1 MLKNIHWPIDRV
13 YKSNSE
19 NCPLKFYLQSLQ
31 NSKVFYLQLGYFN
44 STAINLLA
52 LGFANFISKGGKV
65 HLIINHFLSENDK
78 RLVNGEFLN
87 NTLFDLDDPIKLAK
101 QLSKPSIHFFECL
114 SYLIKHDK
122 LSFTVI
128 KPKGG
133 LGIAHYK
140 SGLFYDGIDYVG
152 YIGSCNFTL
161 AGLTQNLEELR
172 VDLDWDGETQLIR
185 NKNKLDEIEE
195 IIQKRNQNIDYL
207 NPEKIIAVIQQCTN
221 KNKDLKELLLDS
233 NQLLDAQR
241 TLEKNKT
248 LNEEIKKLKAE
259 NLRIAFSPKFPYL
272 SGPREYQV
280 KAYNSWIQNNCQ
292 GVFAMATGTGKTIT
306 ALNCV
311 LEEYKKSG
319 FYRALILVPTVSLIN
334 QWAKECKLFQYNNII
349 RVNVDSDWEQQILNS
364 TSSLYGEEQS
374 YIVIVTYASFQG
386 KKFPQFMSLLAENTI
401 FIADEAHN
409 MGSPRIRTLLS
420 KIPFNKR
427 IGLSATPDRI
437 YDHEGEAEYLK
448 FFNDKY
454 PYTYQY
460 SMEKAIEN
468 GVLCSYYYFPKF
480 VSLTSA
486 EQEEYNKFSDRLSK
500 LHYQIEGCKQSSLK
514 RELEEQRKTLL
525 LARKRIIHQ
534 AENKLPAFKDIL
546 KEIAVSDN
554 GLKHTLVYAPE
565 GSLEA
570 EELSEVDNSENTD
583 QNRRIIDQY
592 TRLVSDFNK
601 DISVKKFTAAS
612 QNRENILK
620 NFSSGLTEILVSM
633 KCLDEGV
640 DIPQAKQAIF
650 CASTGNPR
658 QFIQRRGRI
667 LRKHPSKDFA
677 IIYDL
682 VVFPEIADSLSFDNE
697 KRLILSELRRVAHF
711 ASLARNKLTIQKQ
724 LQPIF
729 DKYNISFYELMNE
742 GF

>member
-1 MLKNIHWPIDRV
+1 MLKDIHWPIDRV

-19 NCPLKFYLQSLQ
+19 YCPLRFYLQCLQ
-31 NSKVFYLQLGYFN
+31 NSKVLYLQLGYFN

-52 LGFANFISKGGKV
+52 LGFANFISKGGEV
-65 HLIINHFLSENDK
+65 HLIINHFLSESDK
-78 RLVNGEFLN
+78 RLVSGEFSSD
-87 NTLFDLDDPIKLAK
+87 TIFDLDDPVALTQ

-114 SYLIKHDK
+114 SYLIKHKK

-133 LGIAHYK
+133 HGIAHYK
-140 SGLFYDGIDYVG
+140 SGLFYDGLDYVG

-185 NKNKLDEIEE
+185 NRNKLDEIND
-195 IIQKRNQNIDYL
+195 IIHKKNKDIDYL
-207 NPEKIIAVIQQCTN
+207 NPEKIIAVIQKSID
-221 KNKDLKELLLDS
+221 KNKDLKELLIDE
-233 NQLLDAQR
+233 NQLLDAQMMLD
-241 TLEKNKT
+241 TNSI
-248 LNEEIKKLKAE
+248 LNDDLKRLKVE
-259 NLRIAFSPKFPYL
+259 NLHIAFSPKFPYP
-272 SGPREYQV
+272 SGAREYQV
-280 KAYNSWIQNNCQ
+280 QAYNSWINNNYQ

-306 ALNCV
+306 ALDCV
-311 LEEYKKSG
+311 LEEYRKNG
-319 FYRALILVPTVSLIN
+319 VYRALILVPTISLIN
-334 QWAKECKLFQYNNII
+334 QWAKECKLFQYDNVIC
-349 RVNVDSDWEQQILNS
+349 VNVDSDWEQKILNS
-364 TSSLYGEEQS
+364 TSTFLGGDQS

-386 KKFPQFMSLLAENTI
+386 KKFPQFINLLAEDTI
-401 FIADEAHN
+401 LIADEAHN
-409 MGSPRIRTLLS
+409 MGSPKIRALLS
-420 KIPFNKR
+420 EIPFQKR
-427 IGLSATPDRI
+427 IGLSATPDRV
-437 YDHEGEAEYLK
+437 YDEEGEAEYLQ

-480 VSLTSA
+480 VSLTPK
-486 EQEEYNKFSDRLSK
+486 EQDEYNKFSDRLSK

-514 RELEEQRKTLL
+514 RELEEQRKALL

-534 AENKLPAFKDIL
+534 AENKLPAFSEIL
-546 KEIAVSDN
+546 KEIAESDN

-565 GSLEA
+565 GSLET
-570 EELSEVDNSENTD
+570 EELPEIDNSENSD

-592 TRLVSDFNK
+592 TRLVSNFNK
-601 DISVKKFTAAS
+601 DISVNKFTATS
-612 QNRENILK
+612 QNRESILK
-620 NFSSGLTEILVSM
+620 DFSLGLTEVLVSM

-697 KRLILSELRRVAHF
+697 KRLIISELKRVAHF
-711 ASLARNKLTIQKQ
+711 ASLARNKLAIQRQ

-729 DKYNISFYELMNE
+729 DKYNISFYELINE
-742 GF
+742 GV

>member
-1 MLKNIHWPIDRV
+1 MLQNIQWPIDRV

-19 NCPLKFYLQSLQ
+19 YSPLRFYLQCLQ
-31 NSKVFYLQLGYFN
+31 NSRVLYLQLGYFN
-44 STAINLLA
+44 STAINLLS
-52 LGFANFISKGGKV
+52 LGFANFISKGGEV

-78 RLVNGEFLN
+78 RLITGDFSSDA
-87 NTLFDLDDPIKLAK
+87 LFNLDDPIELAK
-101 QLSKPSIHFFECL
+101 QLSKPSAHFFECL
-114 SYLIKHDK
+114 SYLIKHQR

-128 KPKGG
+128 KPKGNH
-133 LGIAHYK
+133 GIAHYK
-140 SGLFYDGIDYVG
+140 SGLFYDGTNYVG

-185 NKNKLDEIEE
+185 NKNKLEE
-195 IIQKRNQNIDYL
+195 INDIIHQRNDNIEYL
-207 NPEKIIAVIQQCTN
+207 NPEKIIAVIQESTN
-221 KNKDLKELLLDS
+221 KNKDLKELLIDES
-233 NQLLDAQR
+233 QLLEAQT
-241 TLEKNKT
+241 TLEKNST
-248 LNEEIKKLKAE
+248 LISEITKLKRE
-259 NLRIAFSPKFPYL
+259 NLHIAFSPRFPYP
-272 SGPREYQV
+272 SGAREYQTQ
-280 KAYNSWIQNNCQ
+280 AYNSWVDNNRQ

-306 ALNCV
+306 ALNCM

-334 QWAKECKLFQYNNII
+334 QWANECKLFQYDNVI

-364 TSSLYGEEQS
+364 TSSLYGEKQS
-374 YIVIVTYASFQG
+374 YVVIVTYASFQG

-409 MGSPRIRTLLS
+409 MGSPRIRTLLPE
-420 KIPFNKR
+420 IPFHKR

-437 YDHEGEAEYLK
+437 YDLEGEAEYLK
-448 FFNDKY
+448 FFNDQY

-460 SMEKAIEN
+460 SMQKAIDN
-468 GVLCSYYYFPKF
+468 GVLCGYYYFPKF
-480 VSLTSA
+480 VSLTPS

-514 RELEEQRKTLL
+514 RELEEQRKALL

-534 AENKLPAFKDIL
+534 AENKLPAFSEIL
-546 KEIAVSDN
+546 KEIAESDN

-565 GSLEA
+565 GSLET
-570 EELSEVDNSENTD
+570 EELPEIDNSENSD

-592 TRLVSDFNK
+592 TRLVSNFNK
-601 DISVKKFTAAS
+601 DISVNKFTATS
-612 QNRENILK
+612 QNRESILK
-620 NFSSGLTEILVSM
+620 DFSLGLTEVLVSM

-697 KRLILSELRRVAHF
+697 KRLIISELKRVAHF
-711 ASLARNKLTIQKQ
+711 ASLARNKLAIQRQ

-729 DKYNISFYELMNE
+729 DKYNISFYELINE
-742 GF
+742 GV